1 MTGLRTMIQFFS
13 RAMPMRVLVMLAAV
27 LASSVA
33 VAQSGEGD
41 DAKPAGNDWVEQT
54 VQTCAACH
62 GKQGVAQTANF
73 PILAGQ
79 YQDYLLHSLKAYR
92 SGDRQN
98 GIMAGQVQGMTDA
111 QLKALSVYFSKQTV
125 GPLHTP
131 HVD

>member
-1 MTGLRTMIQFFS
+1 MMGFKMTHFIPRLS
-13 RAMPMRVLVMLAAV
+13 VLCVALFV
-27 LASSVA
+27 SGVA

-41 DAKPAGNDWVEQT
+41 KPAGNDWVEQT
-54 VQTCAACH
+54 VQACAACH

-92 SGDRQN
+92 DGERQN
-98 GIMAGQVQGMTDA
+98 GIMAGQVQGMTNA
-111 QLKALSVYFSKQTV
+111 QLKALSLYYSQQTA

-131 HVD
+131 HID